1 MSEYRRNHGVWERSR
16 GGVWSV
22 VPPES
27 VPAEHRA
34 TAERVEDPLTPGER
48 ADERAEF
55 ALKHALDVNPRV
67 FPVLG
72 EDLHAGNFAALTAA
86 LFGGTQ
92 RSNYFANNRALC
104 EAGRYVE
111 HLVERVGGPR
121 GRSSDEGDHRVIAD
135 DDFDAETFAALVRE
149 S

>member
-1 MSEYRRNHGVWERSR
+1 
-16 GGVWSV
+16 

-34 TAERVEDPLTPGER
+34 TAPRVEDPLTPGER
-48 ADERAEF
+48 ADERAKF
-55 ALKHALDVNPRV
+55 VLKHSLDVNPRLAR
-67 FPVLG
+67 VLG

-86 LFGGTQ
+86 LFGGSQ
-92 RSNYFANNRALC
+92 RRNYFVNNATLC

-111 HLVERVGGPR
+111 HLPERKDGPR
-121 GRSSDEGDHRVIAD
+121 GRSDEGDHHMFAD
-135 DDFDAETFAALVRE
+135 DDFDAETLAALVRE